1 MGIIYCA
8 GTPDVIHWCYFID
21 LCYKAEE
28 SLHLKC
34 NLYNNFSLLK
44 ATFYSLMFKGKD
56 ILQGSVHVIK

>member
-1 MGIIYCA
+1 MTLVYIVSLFFYWTVNMGIIYCA

-34 NLYNNFSLLK
+34 NLY
-44 ATFYSLMFKGKD
+44 
-56 ILQGSVHVIK
+56 I